1 MDIQQL
7 EMFVAVAEEGSIHGG
22 ARRLLIAQPAVSKSL
37 RKLERQLGTE
47 LLIRSPQGIG
57 LTVAGEVLLAQA
69 KEILERMGRT
79 IEIVRKA
86 GEPGRELIIGLIAGA
101 VAAAELTKE
110 IIRHYRVERPD
121 VSLTLRELNFPN
133 QFTAI
138 SDGLVDVALVRPPC
152 PTSDVALTSLFD
164 EPIMLCCREDHR
176 LADKDCLE
184 IADIVDEPMLDMADA
199 PVLWTDFWLLVNER
213 HGRPPTEQSVRTLS
227 EMGLAVAC
235 SPRTV
240 TPLVGS
246 AWRLGMDP
254 SSLSTVPLRDGPRS
268 IAAVAAARGD
278 YRDEVC
284 DFVATAVR
292 VTRERVADIPDAHL
306 LA

>member
-1 MDIQQL
+1 VDVQQL

-22 ARRLLIAQPAVSKSL
+22 ARRLLITQPAVSKAL

-57 LTVAGEVLLAQA
+57 LTVAGEVLLTQA

-79 IEIVRKA
+79 VEIVRKA
-86 GEPGRELIIGLIAGA
+86 GEPGRELTIGLIAGA

-110 IIRHYRVERPD
+110 IIRQYRVDRPD

-152 PTSDVALTSLFD
+152 PTPDVALTSLFD
-164 EPIMLCCREDHR
+164 EPIVLCCREDHA
-176 LADKDCLE
+176 LADKDRLE
-184 IADIVDEPMLDMADA
+184 IADIVDEPMLDMPDA
-199 PVLWTDFWLLVNER
+199 PVPWTDFWLLVNER

-227 EMGLAVAC
+227 EIGLAVAC
-235 SPRTV
+235 SSRTV

-246 AWRLGMDP
+246 AWRLGLDP

-268 IAAVAAARGD
+268 IAAVATARGD

-292 VTRERVADIPDAHL
+292 VTRERVTDIPDANL